1 MDLYSIKVIK
11 ELLKTHKTTLKKH
24 LGQNFLLEKK
34 IALKMITAAEL
45 SSKDIVY
52 EIGPGLGTLTK
63 ELAQNA
69 NKVIAIEKDP
79 SMINILKET
88 VKDLKNIQI
97 VQGDILKVNLAEL
110 SFPRLGSVKDNKEGY
125 KVVANL
131 PYYLTSPAIRMF
143 LEAQNKPELIV
154 FMVQKEIAQRICAK
168 PPNMSML
175 AVSVQFY
182 AKAEIIS
189 IISKGSFW
197 PRPKVDSAIIQ
208 IVPTKELPF
217 LDSDLFFRIV
227 KSGFKQPRKQLGNNL
242 SVGLK
247 LTKDKIEIW
256 LDKNNLKATQRA
268 ETLSIENWV
277 ALARSFPKTT

>member
-1 MDLYSIKVIK
+1 MNLYSIKVIK
-11 ELLKTHKTTLKKH
+11 ELLKAHETTLQKH

-34 IALKMITAAEL
+34 IASKMLVVAEL
-45 SSKDIVY
+45 SDKDTVY

-69 NKVIAIEKDP
+69 SKVIAIEKDP
-79 SMINILKET
+79 AMVKILKET
-88 VKDLKNIQI
+88 TKNLLNIQI
-97 VQGDILKVNLAEL
+97 IQADVLKAAL
-110 SFPRLGSVKDNKEGY
+110 PQDRY

-143 LEAQNKPELIV
+143 LEAQNKPELMV

-168 PPNMSML
+168 PPNMSIL

-182 AKAEIIS
+182 AKVKIVS
-189 IISKGSFW
+189 IVSKSSFW

-208 IVPTKELPF
+208 IVPKKNLSS

-227 KSGFKQPRKQLGNNL
+227 KIGFKQPRKQLGNNL
-242 SVGLK
+242 SAGLN
-247 LTKDKIEIW
+247 LTKEDTETW
-256 LDKNNLKATQRA
+256 LNKNNLQPILRA
-268 ETLSIENWV
+268 QTLSIEDWI
-277 ALARSFPKTT
+277 AITKSFPKT

>member
-1 MDLYSIKVIK
+1 MNLYSIKVIK
-11 ELLKTHKTTLKKH
+11 ELLKAHETTLQKH

-34 IALKMITAAEL
+34 IASKMLVAAEL
-45 SSKDIVY
+45 SDKDTVY

-69 NKVIAIEKDP
+69 SKVIAIEKD
-79 SMINILKET
+79 SAMVKILKET
-88 VKDLKNIQI
+88 TKDLLNIQI
-97 VQGDILKVNLAEL
+97 IQADVLKAAL
-110 SFPRLGSVKDNKEGY
+110 PQDRY

-143 LEAQNKPELIV
+143 LEAQNKPELMV

-168 PPNMSML
+168 PPNMSIL

-182 AKAEIIS
+182 AKVKIVS
-189 IISKGSFW
+189 IVSKSSFW

-208 IVPTKELPF
+208 IVPKKNLSS

-227 KSGFKQPRKQLGNNL
+227 KIGFKQPRKQLGNNL
-242 SVGLK
+242 SAGLN
-247 LTKDKIEIW
+247 LTKEDTETW
-256 LDKNNLKATQRA
+256 LNKNNLQPILRA
-268 ETLSIENWV
+268 QTLSIEDWV
-277 ALARSFPKTT
+277 AITKSFPKT